1 VHEEALDWAF
11 KFGSPEEHEA
21 WDKYTEDLF
30 FDTDWAAYQDGTLD
44 VQLKESGPGT
54 DKMIRWTD
62 SDGNEQSKYLL
73 NYFKGELEE
82 ELDPHEVTG
91 KIIPWRGT
99 SKRIIELFREL

>member
-1 VHEEALDWAF
+1 
-11 KFGSPEEHEA
+11 
-21 WDKYTEDLF
+21 
-30 FDTDWAAYQDGTLD
+30 
-44 VQLKESGPGT
+44 
-54 DKMIRWTD
+54 MIRWTD